1 VIFSPHWRH
10 YLMPN
15 GPLGVGLLLCFSAPS
30 YGASLPQIINS
41 TDSIVV
47 ESVKR
52 NHSGYQLT
60 LRNKSLAAVYG
71 VAIAVFGKH
80 GNCDL
85 HMSKSN
91 WGSLMDP
98 LGTLE
103 LDLLP
108 LHQSKNRLGSC
119 SDTAGEGL
127 KSDGFARVVI
137 GAVDFENGNY
147 EGNKADAAL
156 LEANRFGRESQY
168 ARINNLV
175 ESELSS
181 ENPEWPNVL
190 MAKVSAL
197 SDAPDPRVT
206 QSIENRFGSAVA
218 LKCVQEEMESESMW
232 AKIFFTNEVKL
243 YALVSSKKG
252 VPLVSLR
259 TWWDATKGACDYYLS
274 WCRAGSWQKR
284 QHVGSGNS

>member
-1 VIFSPHWRH
+1 
-10 YLMPN
+10 
-15 GPLGVGLLLCFSAPS
+15 LLLCFSAPS
-30 YGASLPQIINS
+30 YASNLPHIINY

-47 ESVKR
+47 ESVNR

-60 LRNKSLAAVYG
+60 LRNKSNVAVYG
-71 VAIAVFGKH
+71 VAVAVFGKH

-98 LGTLE
+98 LGTRE

-119 SDTAGEGL
+119 SDTGGHGL

-147 EGNKADAAL
+147 EGDNADAAL

-168 ARINNLV
+168 AKISNLV
-175 ESELSS
+175 ESELKLEHSAGVDWTG
-181 ENPEWPNVL
+181 PL
-190 MAKVSAL
+190 LTKVSAL
-197 SDAPDPRVT
+197 SDTPDPDAVH
-206 QSIENRFGSAVA
+206 SIENRFGSAVA
-218 LKCVQEEMESESMW
+218 LKCVPEEMRSGSGW
-232 AKIFFTNEVKL
+232 AKVVFTNNL
-243 YALVSSKKG
+243 RIYALVTSKKG
-252 VPLVSLR
+252 LPLVSLR
-259 TWWDATKGACDYYLS
+259 TWWDSTKGACDYYVP
-274 WCRAGSWQKR
+274 WCRDGAWQKTCTASQVR
-284 QHVGSGNS
+284 TD